1 MCSLVTFRV
10 SLSTCTLVGL
20 GARLRLLFSFSSR
33 LGGLGLEPDRRL
45 WSRGRQGLGELWELL
60 ELELELRDPLER
72 PERPDAESELEPRL
86 EPARDRAPELLLP
99 PEALRRFRA
108 LSLPRSFSPDCWAA
122 PVSLQRSANCLSERS
137 LRRMG
142 DGVISPPRSS
152 ASGERGVN
160 RLKAVS
166 YSVKYNRML

>member
-45 WSRGRQGLGELWELL
+45 WSRGRQGLGEPWEL
-60 ELELELRDPLER
+60 LELELRDPLER

-108 LSLPRSFSPDCWAA
+108 LSLPRSLSPDCWAA
-122 PVSLQRSANCLSERS
+122 PVSLQRSADCSSERS
-137 LRRMG
+137 LSGMG
-142 DGVISPPRSS
+142 DGVILPPRFS
-152 ASGERGVN
+152 ASGEKGVN

-166 YSVKYNRML
+166 YSVRYNRML